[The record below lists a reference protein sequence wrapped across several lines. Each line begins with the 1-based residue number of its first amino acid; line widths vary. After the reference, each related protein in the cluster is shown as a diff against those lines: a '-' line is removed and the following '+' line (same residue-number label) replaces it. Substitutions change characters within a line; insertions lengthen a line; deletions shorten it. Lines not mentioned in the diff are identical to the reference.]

1 VNDTGEATRL
11 RDEIA
16 RLTEAI
22 AAGGPLGALL
32 DALKQREGR
41 RADVLAQLEHLD
53 GMAKAP
59 AWGDR
64 PATSFA
70 PRSRS
75 GAPART
81 AAGDRTPDRAQ
92 VADRPTDANAAS

>member
-1 VNDTGEATRL
+1 MNDTGEATRL

-64 PATSFA
+64 LRDELRA
-70 PRSRS
+70 RLRS
-75 GAPART
+75 GAPCSDGSRRLHARSC
-81 AAGDRTPDRAQ
+81 
-92 VADRPTDANAAS
+92 ASC

>member
-1 VNDTGEATRL
+1 MNDTGEATRL

-22 AAGGPLGALL
+22 AAGGELGALL

-53 GMAKAP
+53 GDGEGTRM
-59 AWGDR
+59 GR
-64 PATSFA
+64 
-70 PRSRS
+70 
-75 GAPART
+75 
-81 AAGDRTPDRAQ
+81 
-92 VADRPTDANAAS
+92 